1 MPKTKTKKKA
11 ANKKVILVRR
21 VTCDTGFSPDPL
33 DYPSSMS
40 GYERDSLAAEA
51 QLADER
57 RRKRALRLL
66 KP

>member
-1 MPKTKTKKKA
+1 MPKTKTMKKA

-21 VTCDTGFSPDPL
+21 VTCDGFSPDPL